1 MYLNLSDYQFKTSRY
16 SYRSTS
22 MNPMVTTNQ
31 NHKNEKERNTS
42 IPLKKIIKP
51 QREKQK
57 EKEQKT
63 TKQPGNK

>member
-1 MYLNLSDYQFKTSRY
+1 
-16 SYRSTS
+16 